1 MVVHLRIASDPA
13 ALATA
18 LREKVRALDATAPVF
33 DVHTVRDEIDR
44 SLLRERLLGTITT
57 LFGGLALLL
66 AAIGL
71 YGTMSYGVARRTRE
85 FGIRVAIG
93 AGTGSILRL
102 VLREA
107 LGLVIAG
114 VSLGLA
120 STWALGRVVRS
131 MLFAIEP
138 TDLVSIAI
146 AGVVLVAVAL
156 AAAAIPARRAS
167 RVDPTMAL
175 RAQ

>member
-1 MVVHLRIASDPA
+1 
-13 ALATA
+13 
-18 LREKVRALDATAPVF
+18 
-33 DVHTVRDEIDR
+33 
-44 SLLRERLLGTITT
+44 
-57 LFGGLALLL
+57 
-66 AAIGL
+66 
-71 YGTMSYGVARRTRE
+71 
-85 FGIRVAIG
+85 
-93 AGTGSILRL
+93 

>member
-1 MVVHLRIASDPA
+1 
-13 ALATA
+13 
-18 LREKVRALDATAPVF
+18 
-33 DVHTVRDEIDR
+33 
-44 SLLRERLLGTITT
+44 
-57 LFGGLALLL
+57 
-66 AAIGL
+66 
-71 YGTMSYGVARRTRE
+71 
-85 FGIRVAIG
+85 
-93 AGTGSILRL
+93 
-102 VLREA
+102 
-107 LGLVIAG
+107 
-114 VSLGLA
+114 
-120 STWALGRVVRS
+120 